1 MFDDRHSEKRLDEIV
16 NKLDNLAIVVE
27 LIKNLKHVVR
37 KVVADELVRLNKQV
51 ECGVPRPGIPSYASV
66 LQSTMLQ

>member
-51 ECGVPRPGIPSYASV
+51 ECGVPSRGIPSYASV

>member
-1 MFDDRHSEKRLDEIV
+1 MI
-16 NKLDNLAIVVE
+16 AVE

-51 ECGVPRPGIPSYASV
+51 ECGVPSPGIPSYASV